1 MVRLALSTAIVALAF
16 AGTSIYFSRFSKP
29 GLLEQNLSREQQDLR
44 KAIDTLRAEGTKL
57 QEVQKS
63 QALAS
68 RRVPRSTATAEA
80 SQAKPVEAALKVA
93 EGGAPG
99 AESGKATPAAR
110 RRETLLHRFSEL
122 DGYARREAFEEI
134 AKLALEDDQAAM
146 NVVIAALK
154 DPDASIREEAVR
166 AIGDTGD
173 PEQLPKLEEA
183 MKDAS
188 PSVRDEVAGALG
200 KNMAENVNPLLMQL
214 LNDPSGEVVGEA
226 IQQLWSRK
234 YTEALPQI
242 YRLAVQSEDLHVVAE
257 AGVAFRKFGDNRAA
271 DQVLERLAAGLE
283 SKHSRERATAVRR
296 IARVGGATSVPYLE
310 KALKDESPYVREKA
324 QEALSRKG

>member
-16 AGTSIYFSRFSKP
+16 AGTSIYFSLFSKP
-29 GLLEQNLSREQQDLR
+29 RLQEQDLSREEQNLW
-44 KAIDTLRAEGTKL
+44 KAIDTLRAGVTKL

-63 QALAS
+63 QALAP
-68 RRVPRSTATAEA
+68 RRVPRSTATADA

-93 EGGAPG
+93 EGEAPG
-99 AESGKATPAAR
+99 AEGEKATPASR
-110 RRETLLHRFSEL
+110 RRENLDHRLSEL
-122 DGYARREAFEEI
+122 DGDAKKEAFDEI
-134 AKLALEDDQAAM
+134 ARLALEDDKTAM
-146 NVVIAALK
+146 DVVIGALK

-200 KNMAENVNPLLMQL
+200 KNPAEDVNPLLMQL

-226 IQQLWSRK
+226 IQQLSSRK
-234 YTEALPQI
+234 YTEALPHI
-242 YRLAVQSEDLHVVAE
+242 YRLAAQSEDLYVVTE
-257 AGVAFRKFGDNRAA
+257 AG
-271 DQVLERLAAGLE
+271 
-283 SKHSRERATAVRR
+283 
-296 IARVGGATSVPYLE
+296 
-310 KALKDESPYVREKA
+310 
-324 QEALSRKG
+324 